1 MRRRK
6 HARVQTAISAEL
18 HFKTIVRDRDV
29 NLRNILHTLTQNLD
43 RFECFF
49 ISKLTGKVRVAA
61 RCPRKKKNRKKLPNG
76 FDDDH
81 GVHGHR
87 TENVSTSCK
96 SAAFF
101 LQCGTNF
108 K

>member
-29 NLRNILHTLTQNLD
+29 NLRNILHTLTQNSD

-49 ISKLTGKVRVAA
+49 HIKTDGQS
-61 RCPRKKKNRKKLPNG
+61 
-76 FDDDH
+76 
-81 GVHGHR
+81 
-87 TENVSTSCK
+87 
-96 SAAFF
+96 
-101 LQCGTNF
+101 
-108 K
+108 